1 MNRKFRSCFITGV
14 TGSAGSYL
22 VEYIIKKDKKTTP
35 KDLILDLK
43 LSICFVDIVSEAKIQ
58 N

>member
-22 VEYIIKKDKKTTP
+22 AEYIIKKDKKI
-35 KDLILDLK
+35 KIYGSYRSKFSVHSLISL
-43 LSICFVDIVSEAKIQ
+43 
-58 N
+58 